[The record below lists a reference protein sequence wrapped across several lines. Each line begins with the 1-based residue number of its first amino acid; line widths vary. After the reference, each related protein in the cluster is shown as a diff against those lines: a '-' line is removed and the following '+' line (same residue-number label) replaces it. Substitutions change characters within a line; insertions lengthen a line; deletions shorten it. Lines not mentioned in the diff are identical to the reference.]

1 LIHQRRHRALR
12 FTPEKLPMARMSNAV
27 WLIAG
32 AVAALLS
39 GCASQENEGTP
50 PRAVSQVACSGNF
63 RPFGEAPSQRVSL
76 TCSGIERQYVAY
88 PDSIAHRYSSCAYTF
103 KSASHFGSGAMTC
116 SNGRS
121 GPLTYDMT
129 DPANVKVA
137 ATLDDGREMA
147 FTLRQ
152 E

>member
-1 LIHQRRHRALR
+1 MTRISGA
-12 FTPEKLPMARMSNAV
+12 T
-27 WLIAG
+27 WLVG
-32 AVAALLS
+32 AAAAALLS
-39 GCASQENEGTP
+39 GCASPNTAAPEASTSP
-50 PRAVSQVACSGNF
+50 AACSGNF
-63 RPFGEAPSQRVSL
+63 RPFGEAPSQGVSL
-76 TCSGIERQYVAY
+76 TCSGIERNYVAY

-103 KSASHFGSGAMTC
+103 DSASGTGSGAMTC

-121 GPLTYDMT
+121 GALTYDMT
-129 DPANVKVA
+129 DPANIKVA